1 MINNISQLNNIKY
14 YKSQKM
20 QKTSN
25 LSFKADSVDISD
37 KEKKN
42 YKKTTKDRFAKF
54 TFAALCILAFI
65 AGTQASVILEAFG
78 YKIGLCNRRK

>member
-25 LSFKADSVDISD
+25 LSDV
-37 KEKKN
+37 
-42 YKKTTKDRFAKF
+42 Y
-54 TFAALCILAFI
+54 L
-65 AGTQASVILEAFG
+65 
-78 YKIGLCNRRK
+78 

>member
-1 MINNISQLNNIKY
+1 MINPINYNNQIYNNIQYNMKY
-14 YKSQKM
+14 SKI
-20 QKTSN
+20 
-25 LSFKADSVDISD
+25 SFKSDSVEISD